1 MRPAPFLRGREASGG
16 EKSGGVGLFVIGAH
30 PLDLFLGAEDHRYAL
45 VQPLRDDLEEAAP
58 PVDGRPTG
66 LLHQQRMAVAHPI
79 QYGRLAERQ
88 R

>member
-45 VQPLRDDLEEAAP
+45 VQPLRDDLEERRRPSMAAP
-58 PVDGRPTG
+58 PACSTSNAMG
-66 LLHQQRMAVAHPI
+66 LAS
-79 QYGRLAERQ
+79 
-88 R
+88 